1 MDIKSFVSNPG
12 LTLKV
17 ERVKRNIKQ
26 RDMAK
31 ALGLTP
37 QMLGHIEKSED
48 LSKALN
54 VDRAL
59 KLLEFFEKFDNGEL
73 NFND

>member
-1 MDIKSFVSNPG
+1 
-12 LTLKV
+12 
-17 ERVKRNIKQ
+17 
-26 RDMAK
+26 MAK
-31 ALGLTP
+31 TLGLTP

-54 VDRAL
+54 VDKAL
-59 KLLEFFEKFDNGEL
+59 KLLEFFEKFDKGEL